1 MFTFTGPV
9 TLYELLYKPRDAS
22 LHSNITALPNTT
34 QLTPNSPLKIYDNIQ
49 NDKN

>member
-9 TLYELLYKPRDAS
+9 TLHELLYKPRDAS

-34 QLTPNSPLKIYDNIQ
+34 QLTPNSPLKIYDNVQ